1 MSLAA
6 WQVGSVL
13 LFPQALFVAIDPWS
27 NFEVCRSIVAESLN
41 LPVVLV
47 KEGRELEARD
57 AVLLEPH
64 YFLQR
69 RFHGRN
75 PGKRLPCYLRRRSGL
90 ARGGSHVPWVCS
102 PISLFEFLVTHCLID
117 NTQKYG
123 LYGTPW
129 NLHIVM

>member
-1 MSLAA
+1 M
-6 WQVGSVL
+6 
-13 LFPQALFVAIDPWS
+13 
-27 NFEVCRSIVAESLN
+27 CRSIVAESLN

-75 PGKRLPCYLRRRSGL
+75 PGERHFPCYLRRRIGL
-90 ARGGSHVPWVCS
+90 ARVAGFHVSWVCS
-102 PISLFEFLVTHCLID
+102 PISLFEFLVVNCLID
-117 NTQKYG
+117 NTQFG

-129 NLHIVM
+129 NF